1 MTIPEPILDS
11 VRGYLMDV
19 RGGSHTVANMRYFA
33 ENHEYGDPAD
43 IPDDWAELRDKDH
56 VTKEMHAEVLWRA
69 FKRAERAFLREVEDE
84 LNRQVGFRA
93 DNLTIEMCLGKGDDP
108 KKVAG
113 LILAEIFDR
122 GPIQQLERE

>member
-1 MTIPEPILDS
+1 MTIPESVLDS

-33 ENHEYGDPAD
+33 ENHEYGDASD
-43 IPDDWAELRDKDH
+43 IPDDWAELHDKAH

-69 FKRAERAFLREVEDE
+69 FKRAERKFLAEVEDE
-84 LNRQVGFRA
+84 LDRQMGFRA

-113 LILAEIFDR
+113 LILAGLCDR
-122 GPIQQLERE
+122 GPIQQYERD